1 MITALYTLA
10 LTTGANRVVK
20 GARIEH
26 VCGDPDLGPEKD
38 FAYGLEIVET
48 ALQALQTP
56 VSGPTLFVPG
66 EASLSKEPAHAS

>member
-1 MITALYTLA
+1 MISAIYALA
-10 LTTGANRVVK
+10 LATGANRVVR

-66 EASLSKEPAHAS
+66 EASLSKEAVHAS